1 VSYVVCVFFHESFVA
16 VGDVMFC
23 SLSLK
28 MADSLWVHVHSF
40 VYGFRMERFFF
51 LLHTHRTHQ
60 LIIHG
65 KNFTLHLFE
74 DE

>member
-1 VSYVVCVFFHESFVA
+1 MVDSF
-16 VGDVMFC
+16 
-23 SLSLK
+23 
-28 MADSLWVHVHSF
+28 WVHVHSF

-51 LLHTHRTHQ
+51 LLLHTHRTHQ